1 MVSLT
6 PAGPMQTLCPRM
18 IPGQYA
24 GVATGGP
31 RTSVRYFFL
40 IVMPRSSCC
49 GAAEL
54 NLTGIHEDVDL
65 ISGLTQ
71 WVDELALL

>member
-1 MVSLT
+1 MDS
-6 PAGPMQTLCPRM
+6 G
-18 IPGQYA
+18 
-24 GVATGGP
+24 
-31 RTSVRYFFL
+31 
-40 IVMPRSSCC
+40 SCSC
-49 GAAEL
+49 GTAEL